1 MKTLLRCLSSIALT
15 VPVFLGVTQINAL
28 LAWLY
33 SESGYQ
39 ALAPLFHL
47 FGTVGVEGHESVI
60 TGLLLTLSF
69 VLSALIVWL
78 GAALLSRRR

>member
-1 MKTLLRCLSSIALT
+1 MRCLLAIVLT
-15 VPVFLGVTQINAL
+15 VPVFLGVTQINVL

-47 FGTVGVEGHESVI
+47 FGSVGVEGHESVI
-60 TGLLLTLSF
+60 TGLLLALSL
-69 VLSALIVWL
+69 VVSAFIVWL
-78 GAALLSRRR
+78 GSALLKRRR

>member
-1 MKTLLRCLSSIALT
+1 MKLLARGLSSIALT

-47 FGTVGVEGHESVI
+47 FGTVGVEGHEGVI

-78 GAALLSRRR
+78 GGALLSRRR

>member
-1 MKTLLRCLSSIALT
+1 MKTLLRGLLAIALT
-15 VPVFLGVTQINAL
+15 VPVFLGIAPINAL

-39 ALAPLFHL
+39 ALGPLFHL
-47 FGTVGVEGHESVI
+47 FCTVGVEGHESVI
-60 TGLLLTLSF
+60 TSLLLTLSF

>member
-1 MKTLLRCLSSIALT
+1 MKALLRCLSAIVLT
-15 VPVFLGVTQINAL
+15 LPIFLGITQINAL

-33 SESGYQ
+33 SESGYR

-60 TGLLLTLSF
+60 TGLLLALSF
-69 VLSALIVWL
+69 VVSALIVWL
-78 GAALLSRRR
+78 SSALLTHRR

>member
-1 MKTLLRCLSSIALT
+1 MKPLARCLSAIALT
-15 VPVFLGVTQINAL
+15 VPVFLGITQINAL

-60 TGLLLTLSF
+60 AGLLLALSF
-69 VLSALIVWL
+69 ALSALIVWL
-78 GAALLSRRR
+78 GSALLKRRR